1 MMNLHT
7 CGGLVW
13 AALWLGGAALGRG
26 LEPEPP
32 RAEPTL
38 IRAALPS
45 PLFEERAIPSTIER
59 VTVYPSSALISRR
72 AQVQGP
78 GMYVIQG
85 LPFTLK
91 AQSLRARIDGLQVM
105 SVDVKDRFVRAVPD
119 ERLGALQNERKA
131 LLHAIEVLKTDLAAA
146 NDQTGFYRELLTES
160 LAGQT
165 GSDAKTGSDAAP
177 NLDVWR
183 KGAQF
188 LGQGYSQALEKQRG
202 IEKQLADKR
211 DELRALDAEISRG
224 TGKDG
229 YVAKDVYVS
238 IEGPA
243 DKGAALT
250 VEYLIDGASW
260 APSYDLR
267 ADPNLSK
274 VALSYRADVVQ
285 KTGEDWNNVEL
296 VLSTA
301 NPDVGA
307 MVPPLQ
313 AIVLYLIEERLR
325 GVSDMRS
332 LGYMENDS
340 EEDKDFKASTSNIF
354 GGLSAAVLKNAGSL
368 RYQVARRETIPSRSD
383 ASRVLVGFADLA
395 VEAEHRCVP
404 ALDLGVWLR
413 ARATNSSQWEL
424 LPGLASVY
432 FAGDFVG
439 RTTLEHIRLGE
450 EFMLDLGLD
459 PNVTV
464 ERVAL
469 DNKSGSAGFFGSK
482 NTLTEKWRLRFKAT
496 GAAARRP
503 DGSVLVVVQEVLPKS
518 QNEDLKVELDLAVPP
533 VSKNERYAADRADR
547 GILTWELLVPHMG
560 EATIEWALEMTY
572 PDDMELSR

>member
-1 MMNLHT
+1 MMNLQT

-32 RAEPTL
+32 RAVPTL
-38 IRAALPS
+38 FRAVLPS

-85 LPFTLK
+85 LPVGLN
-91 AQSLRARIDGLQVM
+91 ANSLRARLEGLQVM
-105 SVDVKDRFVRAVPD
+105 GVDIKDRFVRAVPD
-119 ERLGALQNERKA
+119 ERLGALQKQREV
-131 LLHAIEVLKTDLAAA
+131 LVHAIDAINTELAAA
-146 NDQTGFYRELLTES
+146 KEQTEFYRELLTQPMG
-160 LAGQT
+160 AGDKQ
-165 GSDAKTGSDAAP
+165 GADASP
-177 NLDVWR
+177 SLDVWR

-188 LGQGYSQALEKQRG
+188 LGQGYSQALKDQRV
-202 IEKQLADKR
+202 IEKQLSDKR
-211 DELRALDAEISRG
+211 DELRALDAEIARG

-229 YVAKDVYVS
+229 YNVKDVYLT
-238 IEGPA
+238 IEGPTG
-243 DKGAALT
+243 KAAPLT
-250 VEYLIDGASW
+250 VEYLIGGASW

-267 ADPNLSK
+267 ADQNLSK

-285 KTGEDWNNVEL
+285 QTGEDWNNVEL

-307 MVPPLQ
+307 MVPPLRE
-313 AIVLYLIEERLR
+313 IMLYLIEESVRAGVDFR
-325 GVSDMRS
+325 G
-332 LGYMENDS
+332 LGYSDKNS
-340 EEDKDFKASTSNIF
+340 EAEEKQLYDGYSAARKLKN
-354 GGLSAAVLKNAGSL
+354 LSAAVLQNAGSL

-413 ARATNSSQWEL
+413 ARTTNTSEWEL
-424 LPGLASVY
+424 LPGAASVY

-439 RTTLEHIRLGE
+439 RTTLEHIRSGE

-482 NTLTEKWRLRFKAT
+482 KTQTEKWRLRFKAT

-503 DGSVLVVVQEVLPKS
+503 DGSVLVIVQEVLPKS

-560 EATIEWALEMTY
+560 EATIEWSLKMTY